1 VKRLTIVVPA
11 YNEAE
16 NLPELVGRIRS
27 ASANLRNWS
36 NEILVVDDGSTDGT
50 AAAAAGLSTP
60 AGPVVVLRLSR
71 NFGHQA
77 AIEAGLAR
85 AGGDAVITMD
95 ADLQHPPEEIPGMVR
110 EHEEGADVVQMVRRR
125 SAAGSKGLWSRS
137 FYRVF
142 GLLADTSII
151 PDAADF
157 RLLSRRA
164 LDALN
169 RIPEREKFLR
179 GLVPM
184 LGFRQVALQFDEAD
198 RSAGRP
204 AFSFR
209 RSWRLGRKALLD
221 FSTVPLRLVL
231 WAGLGLALLSFLFGV
246 GHVTWK
252 LISWRSVA
260 PGFTDIITAVL
271 FLSGCIL
278 ATLGVIGHY
287 LMLILE
293 QVRGRPWYIVAEEIP
308 AGPEPETAASPG
320 TGPRP
325 HS

>member
-1 VKRLTIVVPA
+1 M
-11 YNEAE
+11 
-16 NLPELVGRIRS
+16 
-27 ASANLRNWS
+27 
-36 NEILVVDDGSTDGT
+36 
-50 AAAAAGLSTP
+50 GLI
-60 AGPVVVLRLSR
+60 RLSR

-77 AIEAGLAR
+77 AMEAGLAR

-95 ADLQHPPEEIPGMVR
+95 ADLQHPPEQIPGMVR
-110 EHEEGADVVQMVRRR
+110 AHEEGADVVQMVRRK
-125 SAAGSKGLWSRS
+125 SASGSKGLLSRS

-142 GLLADTSII
+142 GLLADTAIV

-164 LDALN
+164 LDSLN

-184 LGFRQVALQFDEAD
+184 LGFRQAALPFDEAE

-204 AFSFR
+204 AFSFAK
-209 RSWRLGRKALLD
+209 SWRLARKALLD
-221 FSTVPLRLVL
+221 FSTVPLRLVF
-231 WAGLGLALLSFLFGV
+231 WAGLGLALASFLFGV
-246 GHVTWK
+246 GHLVWK
-252 LISWRSVA
+252 LVSWQRVA

-293 QVRGRPWYIVAEEIP
+293 QVRGRPWFIVAEEIP
-308 AGPEPETAASPG
+308 AGPDRGTMEPPAG
-320 TGPRP
+320 GNRR
-325 HS
+325 